1 MDVEEIDKL
10 EKEAGKSGENA
21 LKIMLT
27 QIYHQMW
34 KGPKEATIQ
43 AMMAQ
48 AKQLFYSLRHRCR
61 NWPPSRNGQQNR
73 HLQLW
78 D

>member
-10 EKEAGKSGENA
+10 EKETGKGGENA
-21 LKIMLT
+21 LNMMLT

-34 KGPKEATIQ
+34 KGSKEATIQ

-48 AKQLFYSLRHRCR
+48 AIVEEMPALVQFA
-61 NWPPSRNGQQNR
+61 
-73 HLQLW
+73 
-78 D
+78 

>member
-10 EKEAGKSGENA
+10 EKEIGKSGENA
-21 LKIMLT
+21 LNMMLT

-34 KGPKEATIQ
+34 KGSEEATIQ

-48 AKQLFYSLRHRCR
+48 AKVEEMPAL
-61 NWPPSRNGQQNR
+61 
-73 HLQLW
+73 LQFAAS
-78 D
+78 

>member
-10 EKEAGKSGENA
+10 EKETGKSGENS
-21 LKIMLT
+21 LNIMLT

-34 KGPKEATIQ
+34 KGSEEATIQ

-48 AKQLFYSLRHRCR
+48 AKVEEMPALIQLAST
-61 NWPPSRNGQQNR
+61 
-73 HLQLW
+73 
-78 D
+78 